1 MFKIAPNPTFTA
13 DVKVSVPGQDAP
25 AVLTLTFRHMGRK
38 ALKAWIEG
46 AAARQDAEF
55 LDEAIESWRGFENA
69 AGDPLAYSRE
79 ALAELLD
86 AYPAAG
92 GEIFDAYLRAL
103 TRAREKN

>member
-1 MFKIAPNPTFTA
+1 MFRLTPNPTFTA
-13 DVKVSVPGQDAP
+13 DVKVTVPGADAQ
-25 AVLTLTFRHMGRK
+25 AVLTLTFRHKGRK

-46 AAARQDAEF
+46 AAERPDAEF
-55 LDEAIESWRGFENA
+55 LDEVIESWRGVETA
-69 AGDPLAYSRE
+69 TGAVAYSRE
-79 ALAELLD
+79 TLAELLD